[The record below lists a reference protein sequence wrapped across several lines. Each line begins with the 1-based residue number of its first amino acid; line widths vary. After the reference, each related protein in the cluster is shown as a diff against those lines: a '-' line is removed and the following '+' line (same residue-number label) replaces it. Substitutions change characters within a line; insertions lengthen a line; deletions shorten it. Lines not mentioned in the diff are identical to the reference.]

1 MPCAYCSSQE
11 TVKNGTGTRQG
22 RQIQRY
28 LCRTCGKR
36 FNDWTNT
43 PMARP
48 ELVSTAINVRTE
60 GLGVRATG
68 RSFGK
73 SHASII
79 RWEHRLADQGDNWSP
94 PAPAGAEVTL
104 EGDEVYTRVGENL
117 PPPSE
122 SEGWTVHFIERETRY
137 WVAAAAGRKE
147 TPLFE
152 QCTATVWTWASPAQ
166 FIRWFTVR
174 VACRRLRGGV
184 VWPGGME
191 SGQRVPACRRYP
203 AVLPPSKSWALWF
216 GGSDD
221 NQRFS
226 GATARRMG

>member
-28 LCRTCGKR
+28 LCQTCGKR

-43 PMARP
+43 PMARLRTPP
-48 ELVSTAINVRTE
+48 ELVSAAINVRTE

-94 PAPAGAEVTL
+94 PPQPEPRSPWKEMKCTL
-104 EGDEVYTRVGENL
+104 AWARIF
-117 PPPSE
+117 PPSE

-137 WVAAAAGRKE
+137 WVD
-147 TPLFE
+147 
-152 QCTATVWTWASPAQ
+152 ASGIAKRPHCLSSAQ
-166 FIRWFTVR
+166 QR
-174 VACRRLRGGV
+174 
-184 VWPGGME
+184 
-191 SGQRVPACRRYP
+191 SGLGRVPLSSF
-203 AVLPPSKSWALWF
+203 V
-216 GGSDD
+216 GSP
-221 NQRFS
+221 F
-226 GATARRMG
+226 A